1 MQCFRYMVCG
11 KNSHCGMYTKRIVK
25 RGELAVVTS
34 EKNGRRKHR
43 AKIVLCVFASAA
55 VAAAEELE
63 HLLT

>member
-1 MQCFRYMVCG
+1 
-11 KNSHCGMYTKRIVK
+11 MYTKRIVK